1 MQREDIMSEHD
12 ESTAKNHREDL
23 FRHTLGMLR
32 YGEMEKEL
40 TDALAECISR
50 AQTSGK
56 VTELTLKIK
65 IKPRQNTGQYLIED
79 DITTKPPSCRSASRK
94 KRCCSERLTA
104 IFSAKTRASAA
115 LTCAMSPP
123 RLRRPLC
130 AKRKKTSRRSSRLYK
145 PTTEQARRPAGAI
158 PNSALRGD

>member
-1 MQREDIMSEHD
+1 MSEHENED
-12 ESTAKNHREDL
+12 AKNHREDL

-79 DITTKPPSCRSASRK
+79 DITTKLPKRLKEETLLFGTPDGNLQREDPRQRSFDLRDVSTPSAPVKVREAG
-94 KRCCSERLTA
+94 ED
-104 IFSAKTRASAA
+104 
-115 LTCAMSPP
+115 
-123 RLRRPLC
+123 
-130 AKRKKTSRRSSRLYK
+130 K
-145 PTTEQARRPAGAI
+145 PKSIKAV
-158 PNSALRGD
+158 

>member
-1 MQREDIMSEHD
+1 MSEQD
-12 ESTAKNHREDL
+12 DAPKNHREDL

-79 DITTKPPSCRSASRK
+79 DITTKLPKRLKEETLLFGTPDGNLQREDPRQRSFDLRDV
-94 KRCCSERLTA
+94 TA
-104 IFSAKTRASAA
+104 PAA
-115 LTCAMSPP
+115 PTAV
-123 RLRRPLC
+123 RET
-130 AKRKKTSRRSSRLYK
+130 AEEK
-145 PTTEQARRPAGAI
+145 PMRIRTV
-158 PNSALRGD
+158 